1 MDVGSGVSGEAG
13 GAAGTRSGRGEE
25 PGHGARAAPGRD
37 TACRVLTRGSVC
49 CTRVCA
55 LPSRRAHTPGPPRPR
70 HCRERS
76 ELARPRFAC
85 QVKGHARVH
94 GPEIRGLPPLLR
106 VHGLRGPGLGV
117 QPPSCPRGGFGAGRS
132 AAGHADPTPRPLTP
146 RSAPFLLSTSA
157 ASGSF
162 SPERR
167 RRQSWGFR
175 VLRGAHGP
183 RHASR
188 SRRRVRLAPGRGFLA
203 PPPRAD
209 RTASWRAADLPPAH
223 ARAADRPPQGETQPG
238 SGRAGG
244 PRQPQHRL
252 GRGRCRGCCHAGSHG
267 TRARF
272 RASSAGQSMFR
283 VYV

>member
-13 GAAGTRSGRGEE
+13 EALRAGGGAGARGAGRPGAGHSVPRFNPGFRLLHARVRPSQQTCAHAGPPAAPPLQGALGAGPAALRPSGQGSR
-25 PGHGARAAPGRD
+25 PGPRAGDPWPPTPAPGARAE
-37 TACRVLTRGSVC
+37 GS
-49 CTRVCA
+49 
-55 LPSRRAHTPGPPRPR
+55 
-70 HCRERS
+70 
-76 ELARPRFAC
+76 
-85 QVKGHARVH
+85 
-94 GPEIRGLPPLLR
+94 
-106 VHGLRGPGLGV
+106 GLGV

-183 RHASR
+183 RRASR
-188 SRRRVRLAPGRGFLA
+188 SRRRVQLAPGRGFLA

-209 RTASWRAADLPPAH
+209 RTASWRAAADLPPAH